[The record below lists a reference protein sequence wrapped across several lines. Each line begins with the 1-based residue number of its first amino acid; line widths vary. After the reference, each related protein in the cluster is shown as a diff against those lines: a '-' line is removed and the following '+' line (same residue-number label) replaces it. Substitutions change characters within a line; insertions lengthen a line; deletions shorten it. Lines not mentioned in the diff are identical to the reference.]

1 MMNNDSALQL
11 SNVLNQDCTRS
22 QVHCQ
27 SKKRALEIISELA
40 AKQLGLPPQV
50 VFEAILTREKMG
62 STGIG
67 NGIAIP
73 HGKLEEDTL
82 RAVGVFVQLETPIAF
97 DAIDNQPVDLLF
109 ALLVPADQTK
119 THLHTLS
126 LVAKR
131 LADKTICRRLRAAVS
146 DEELYEIITEAGSS
160 DDAYRESRLNLYRT
174 EEKRYM
180 VLMIVS
186 GRSGS
191 GKSVALRALEDMGFY
206 CVDNLPVVLL
216 PELART
222 LADRDIS
229 AAVSIDVRNMPES
242 PEIFEQAMQNLPE
255 SFSPQLLFLDADRNT
270 LIRRYSD
277 TRRLHPL
284 SSKNLSL
291 ESAIDEESDLLE
303 PLRSRADLIVDTSEM
318 SVHELAEMLRTRLLG
333 KRERELTMVFESF
346 GFKHGIPIDADYV
359 FDVRFLPNPH
369 WDPKL
374 RPMTGLDKPVAAFL
388 DRHTEVHNF
397 IYQTRSYLEL
407 WLPMLETNNRSY
419 LTVAIGCTGGKH
431 RSVYIAEQLADYFR
445 SRGKNVQS
453 RHRTLEK
460 RKS

>member
-1 MMNNDSALQL
+1 
-11 SNVLNQDCTRS
+11 
-22 QVHCQ
+22 
-27 SKKRALEIISELA
+27 
-40 AKQLGLPPQV
+40 
-50 VFEAILTREKMG
+50 
-62 STGIG
+62 
-67 NGIAIP
+67 
-73 HGKLEEDTL
+73 
-82 RAVGVFVQLETPIAF
+82 
-97 DAIDNQPVDLLF
+97 
-109 ALLVPADQTK
+109 
-119 THLHTLS
+119 
-126 LVAKR
+126 
-131 LADKTICRRLRAAVS
+131 
-146 DEELYEIITEAGSS
+146 
-160 DDAYRESRLNLYRT
+160 
-174 EEKRYM
+174 M

-191 GKSVALRALEDMGFY
+191 GKSVALRAIEDMGFY
-206 CVDNLPVVLL
+206 CVDNLPVTLL
-216 PELART
+216 PELARS
-222 LADRDIS
+222 LMDRQTS
-229 AAVSIDVRNMPES
+229 AAVSIDVRNLPNS
-242 PEIFEQAMQNLPE
+242 PAELDKALNDLPE
-255 SFSPQLLFLDADRNT
+255 GFVPQLLFLDADRNT

-284 SSKNLSL
+284 SSQSLSL
-291 ESAIDEESDLLE
+291 ESAIDTENELLE
-303 PLRSRADLIVDTSEM
+303 PLRSRADLVIDTSEM
-318 SVHELAEMLRTRLLG
+318 SVHELAEMLRSRLLG

-388 DRHTEVHNF
+388 ARRTEVHNF
-397 IYQTRSYLEL
+397 IYQTRSYLEQ

-460 RKS
+460 RPKDAQNPA